1 VSDPRPAAIRRL
13 SAAGV
18 GNPRLDTRLLWDYAQ
33 HNPGQFEALVR
44 RRLAREPVAYII
56 GAKEFWSLEFE
67 VEPGILIPRPET
79 ETIVEQ
85 VLDRFP
91 GSSTPLKI
99 LDLGTGSGCLLVAL
113 LKEYPNARGLGI
125 DGSDQALIVAGRN
138 IARHDLTARA
148 EIRRGN
154 WLNDL
159 VDGPWDV
166 IVSNPPYIPSG
177 DIAGLEPEV
186 RDFEPL
192 GALDGGPDG
201 LDAVRV
207 LAAGFRRLG
216 SGTAFVE
223 IGVGQAESA
232 QSLMAAEGLSV
243 HHVAPD
249 LAGIPRV
256 VVTGLAARAPAKK
269 VLE

>member
-13 SAAGV
+13 SAAGI
-18 GNPRLDTRLLWDYAQ
+18 GNPRLDTRLLWDQAQ
-33 HNPGQFEALVR
+33 RNPGQFEALVK
-44 RRLAREPVAYII
+44 RRLAREPVAYIT
-56 GAKEFWSLEFE
+56 GVKEFWSLEFE
-67 VEPGILIPRPET
+67 VEPGVLIPRPET
-79 ETIVEQ
+79 ETVVEQ

-91 GSSTPLKI
+91 GNSAPLKI

-113 LKEYPNARGLGI
+113 LKEYPSACGLGI
-125 DGSDQALIVAGRN
+125 DSSDKALGVAWRN
-138 IARHDLTARA
+138 IARHGLASRA
-148 EIRRGN
+148 EIRPGN
-154 WLNDL
+154 WLD
-159 VDGPWDV
+159 DISGGPWDV

-201 LDAVRV
+201 LDAVRA

-223 IGVGQAESA
+223 IGAGQAESA
-232 QSLMAAEGLSV
+232 QALMAAAGLSV
-243 HHVAPD
+243 HDIALD

-256 VVTGLAARAPAKK
+256 VVTGLR
-269 VLE
+269 